1 MPGTSFY
8 IVAIKFWP
16 PKPSMR
22 LAITALLLLL
32 PIHSKAEDVLTAA
45 FQENLAG
52 VEVSLCFDGYA
63 PSRLYL
69 HKQAGDHSSS
79 LFHNGA
85 QLELSRRGS
94 MLELPA
100 LPDNA
105 CVNWQTDF
113 TSALKERDYRLILQR
128 GDDLVM
134 DSRLWF
140 WKGPKNRDL
149 VVETR
154 LPAGVSISTPWKE
167 LKRAGSTVWFRPDKT
182 SSDWESQIALGRF
195 EVDIIRVPGAEI
207 RLAAPGDLSASQRTK
222 IRVWIEQAV
231 NAVTSVY
238 GYFPQAHPQVLAI
251 PIGSRDEAVV
261 KANVLRGGGMAGIF
275 YIDETRPLEEFAG
288 DWTTTHEFSHMLIPY
303 VSSRDRWLSEGL
315 ASYYQNVLRA
325 RDGRLTEIQAWQKL
339 YDGFERGRKGT
350 RGGSLKQATR
360 SGRGSIMRVYWSGA
374 ALLLMADMRLRDT
387 SNGLQS
393 LDTALKSLSACCM
406 ANGKTWRAREMF
418 QQLDKLTGT
427 SIFMELYDEYVPA
440 HSFPDMEPTWEDLGI
455 NTRYSRVNLTPS
467 APMADVRN
475 AIMRLQ

>member
-1 MPGTSFY
+1 
-8 IVAIKFWP
+8 
-16 PKPSMR
+16 MR
-22 LAITALLLLL
+22 LAIIALLLLL
-32 PIHSKAEDVLTAA
+32 PIHSSAGDVLTAS

-52 VEVSLCFDGYA
+52 VQVSLCFGGRA

-69 HKQAGDHSSS
+69 HKQAGGHSSS

-85 QLELSRRGS
+85 LLEVSRRGS

-105 CVNWQTDF
+105 CLNWQTDF
-113 TSALKERDYRLILQR
+113 TSALNERDYRLILQR

-134 DSRLWF
+134 NPRLWF

-149 VVETR
+149 LVEAR

-167 LKRAGSTVWFRPDKT
+167 VNRAGSNIWFRPDKT
-182 SSDWESQIALGRF
+182 SSDWESRIALGKF

-207 RLAAPGDLSASQRTK
+207 RLAAPGDLSASQRTQ
-222 IRVWIEQAV
+222 IRAWIEQAI
-231 NAVTSVY
+231 NTVTSVY
-238 GYFPQAHPQVLAI
+238 GYFPQAQPQVLVI
-251 PIGSRDEAVV
+251 PVGARDKAVLW
-261 KANVLRGGGMAGIF
+261 ANVLRGGGMASIF
-275 YIDETRPLEEFAG
+275 YIDETRPLEDFME

-303 VSSRDRWLSEGL
+303 ISSRDRWLSEGL

-325 RDGRLTEIQAWQKL
+325 RDGRLTDTEAWQKL

-374 ALLLMADMRLRDT
+374 ALLLMADIRLREIT
-387 SNGLQS
+387 NGLQS
-393 LDTALKSLSACCM
+393 LDTALKSLSSCCM
-406 ANGKTWRAREMF
+406 GNGTTWRARDML

-427 SIFMELYDEYVPA
+427 SIFMGLFDEYVPA
-440 HSFPDMEPTWEDLGI
+440 HSFPDMDSTWKDLGI
-455 NTRYSRVNLTPS
+455 NTRYNRVSLMPS
-467 APMADVRN
+467 APLADVRN
-475 AIMRLQ
+475 AIMQLE